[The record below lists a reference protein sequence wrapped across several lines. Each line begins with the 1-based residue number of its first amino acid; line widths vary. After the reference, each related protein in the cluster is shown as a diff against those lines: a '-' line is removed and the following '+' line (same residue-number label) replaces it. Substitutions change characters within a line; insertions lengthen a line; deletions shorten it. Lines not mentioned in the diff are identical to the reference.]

1 MKRFVNDRRT
11 IGYTAMSYID
21 TLALTGCDVTQL
33 QSSFVNMKIIVEYY
47 LLGISPAS
55 ELSESTFR
63 NLVSFP
69 SS

>member
-1 MKRFVNDRRT
+1 VVCGEQCIVVCREQCIVVCGET
-11 IGYTAMSYID
+11 VH
-21 TLALTGCDVTQL
+21 C
-33 QSSFVNMKIIVEYY
+33 VEYY

-63 NLVSFP
+63 NLVSVP

>member
-1 MKRFVNDRRT
+1 MVYEKCYHFNRENKIRKLTAFCGKYSRDFTACCKNAVIFFV
-11 IGYTAMSYID
+11 
-21 TLALTGCDVTQL
+21 
-33 QSSFVNMKIIVEYY
+33 VEYY

-63 NLVSFP
+63 NLVSVP